1 MKFKLSSKKHRFF
14 PHDCF
19 QLSWADIAMFNTLS
33 VLTDPTEPYIT
44 RYQKNILGDAR
55 LKCLDN
61 APNLK
66 ALVLAVGQEPNIK
79 KWLETRPG
87 NDEEPY

>member
-1 MKFKLSSKKHRFF
+1 
-14 PHDCF
+14 
-19 QLSWADIAMFNTLS
+19 MFNTLS

-66 ALVLAVGQEPNIK
+66 ALVLSVGQEPNIK